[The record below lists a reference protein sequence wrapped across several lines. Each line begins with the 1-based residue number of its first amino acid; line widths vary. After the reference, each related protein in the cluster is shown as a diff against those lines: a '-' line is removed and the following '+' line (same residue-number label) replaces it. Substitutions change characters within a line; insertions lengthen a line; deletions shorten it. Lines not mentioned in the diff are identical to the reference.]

1 MVLLAELRAP
11 TDPADAAGEI
21 GHRLARFSPD
31 LAVDSDGDGL
41 AVHRRH
47 AVASLRGHAIPQQR
61 TASANAGIRP
71 DAERRAIS
79 PVTELDSV
87 MMITVLIYSVFT
99 GLSGLAQEWGQL
111 LVFQAL
117 AGVGIGGEWAADA
130 AFGRRNL
137 AGAEPATRPDRNA
150 DVAGGRIFPGRIAEP
165 SARTCG
171 LALGLCGWS
180 SPGIGGALVPL

>member
-1 MVLLAELRAP
+1 
-11 TDPADAAGEI
+11 
-21 GHRLARFSPD
+21 
-31 LAVDSDGDGL
+31 
-41 AVHRRH
+41 
-47 AVASLRGHAIPQQR
+47 
-61 TASANAGIRP
+61 
-71 DAERRAIS
+71 
-79 PVTELDSV
+79 